1 MRRDP
6 AEIAPAAATAALCT
20 LPAVYRV
27 SGYVMLSNT
36 LSFYLD
42 KELST
47 RWFIPALN
55 TNCKETCMVSN
66 VFIEKG

>member
-6 AEIAPAAATAALCT
+6 AEIAPAAALCTT

-47 RWFIPALN
+47 RWFIPALIQ
-55 TNCKETCMVSN
+55 MSSI
-66 VFIEKG
+66 FFEKG